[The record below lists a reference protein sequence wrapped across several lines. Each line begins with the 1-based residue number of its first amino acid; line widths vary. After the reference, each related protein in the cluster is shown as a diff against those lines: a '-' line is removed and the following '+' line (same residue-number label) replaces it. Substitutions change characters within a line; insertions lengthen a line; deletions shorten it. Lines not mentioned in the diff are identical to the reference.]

1 LLIRFGVERDGTA
14 FSGRWGNITFNVD
27 GGSFA
32 DRLLELRSGK
42 TIVWFTSVNE
52 YAQRLGQLPRTT
64 LVSEIKMVL

>member
-1 LLIRFGVERDGTA
+1 MLIRFGVKRDGTA
-14 FSGRWGNITFNVD
+14 FSGRWGSITFNVD

-42 TIVWFTSVNE
+42 TIVWFTSMNE

-64 LVSEIKMVL
+64 LVGEIKMVL